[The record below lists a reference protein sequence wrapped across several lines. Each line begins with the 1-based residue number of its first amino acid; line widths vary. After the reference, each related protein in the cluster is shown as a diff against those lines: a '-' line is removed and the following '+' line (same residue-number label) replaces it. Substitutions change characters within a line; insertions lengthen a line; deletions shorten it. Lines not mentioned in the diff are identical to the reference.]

1 MASQQPFGTLDH
13 PAGKSRHLLTADA
26 DRRTRE
32 WKQRQLAGSTSLW
45 VQSAHTTP
53 TAKPQNVFDPPNSLP
68 SAKQENKAS
77 PSNSQFPY
85 TIRPLQ
91 PQSANSRVAEDIK
104 PAQMIQNRR
113 FRRPPAGY
121 QFVVNTT
128 TENPQSIINS
138 SNPTA
143 SFKLP
148 SNTRPPNDQSQRNV
162 RHLPPPT
169 VNSQAVA
176 DVKPAKMTPNLTD
189 ANNKLWSEPQAA
201 ANNPFG
207 VYSTETIP
215 TTTQQHLPHSS
226 NPPTFSHQETNARLK
241 DRKHIPPKTGQERI
255 SALGSPTRMWND
267 DTHSAL
273 LEAVLDQH
281 KLKSETATFDL
292 ESQGWINVTEIMKK
306 KFGTEICQRWLKLQ
320 LDHIRIVYRDITSL
334 RNRFGFQWDG
344 KTNTIIA
351 APSTWD
357 NLNENTP
364 AKRFLQY
371 RHKSILWYSL
381 AVQVFSGTT
390 MIGKQFPPPLNN
402 NENGKLE
409 IPKNATSSTITGT
422 SATPIQPIVSKGNN
436 ESVLASDNT
445 NAPHMAS
452 SASKS
457 RVARQLRLSIHDPVT
472 DRPDGI
478 TNTSND
484 SAPEITIQP
493 SLATQ
498 SKNDPPNLLVD
509 VVASLKLCA
518 PNKPNENI
526 SPDPFP
532 NNNEIQKP
540 VIQENIT
547 RSPINATPTNSIQP
561 LVSKRNNEM
570 MTSSDADGNT
580 SHTASSS
587 SESRATKQPRL
598 SNSDLANH
606 KADGISK
613 ANPDSASENTSDLAL
628 VSQRENDP
636 PNSVKDAVVLVKTSV
651 PEKTS
656 ETIPSECDHQDV
668 CMNSSSAAPQP
679 QNQSHHSEPN
689 LEKEN
694 TASSAQDDVAS
705 MVPEKSSTAAAST
718 SQINK
723 TPHDPTLEAIT
734 LMAPMFVDQVSTV
747 EYVGFVQV
755 VENEINARIFL
766 SLAST
771 TNPTICKTWLLRKSR
786 QS

>member
-1 MASQQPFGTLDH
+1 MDLRRAAYLESGVIVCQPLGWPTRGILLRTPQTTIGLEASSIQSTTHDWSRSAPTLRRWSFDRSDDGIATALRD
-13 PAGKSRHLLTADA
+13 PGPSSRQE
-26 DRRTRE
+26 RTRE

-91 PQSANSRVAEDIK
+91 PQLANSR
-104 PAQMIQNRR
+104 NRR

-143 SFKLP
+143 SFKLQ

-169 VNSQAVA
+169 LNSQAVA

-226 NPPTFSHQETNARLK
+226 NPPTFSHLETNARLN
-241 DRKHIPPKTGQERI
+241 DRKHIPPKTDQERI
-255 SALGSPTRMWND
+255 STLGSPTYMWND

-281 KLKSETATFDL
+281 KLKSETAAFDL

-306 KFGTEICQRWLKLQ
+306 KFATEIGQRSLKAQ
-320 LDHIRIVYRDITSL
+320 LDHIRGVYRDINSL

-344 KTNTIIA
+344 KPTRSPLLCLPGPNSMRTRLQRDFY
-351 APSTWD
+351 STD
-357 NLNENTP
+357 IDRSRGMVLP
-364 AKRFLQY
+364 
-371 RHKSILWYSL
+371 
-381 AVQVFSGTT
+381 
-390 MIGKQFPPPLNN
+390 
-402 NENGKLE
+402 
-409 IPKNATSSTITGT
+409 STITGT
-422 SATPIQPIVSKGNN
+422 SATPIQPIVSKRNS
-436 ESVLASDNT
+436 ELVLAGENT
-445 NAPHMAS
+445 NSPHMAS

-484 SAPEITIQP
+484 SAPEITTQP

-518 PNKPNENI
+518 PNEPNGKI

-532 NNNEIQKP
+532 NNNEIQQPCDSGKYYP
-540 VIQENIT
+540 L
-547 RSPINATPTNSIQP
+547 TNQCYSYKLNP
-561 LVSKRNNEM
+561 
-570 MTSSDADGNT
+570 
-580 SHTASSS
+580 ASQ
-587 SESRATKQPRL
+587 SRATKQPRL
-598 SNSDLANH
+598 SNSDLANR
-606 KADGISK
+606 KSDGISK
-613 ANPDSASENTSDLAL
+613 DNPDSVPENTSKLAP
-628 VSQRENDP
+628 VSQRENDRP
-636 PNSVKDAVVLVKTSV
+636 DSVKDVVALAKPSV

-656 ETIPSECDHQDV
+656 ETIPSECDDQDV
-668 CMNSSSAAPQP
+668 CMTPSSVAPQP
-679 QNQSHHSEPN
+679 QDQSHHSEPN

-705 MVPEKSSTAAAST
+705 TIPEKSSTAVAST

-734 LMAPMFVDQVSTV
+734 LMAPMFVDQVSTA

-755 VENEINARIFL
+755 VENEVNARIFL
-766 SLAST
+766 SLASH
-771 TNPTICKTWLLRKSR
+771 
-786 QS
+786 

>member
-176 DVKPAKMTPNLTD
+176 DNLTD

-226 NPPTFSHQETNARLK
+226 NPPTFSHLETNARLN
-241 DRKHIPPKTGQERI
+241 DRKHIPPKTDQERI
-255 SALGSPTRMWND
+255 STLGSPTYMWND

-281 KLKSETATFDL
+281 KLKSETAAFDL

-306 KFGTEICQRWLKLQ
+306 KFATEIGQRSLKAQ
-320 LDHIRIVYRDITSL
+320 LDHIRGVYRDINSL

-344 KTNTIIA
+344 QTNTIIA
-351 APSTWD
+351 ALSTWAQ
-357 NLNENTP
+357 LNENTP
-364 AKRFLQY
+364 AKRLLLY
-371 RHKSILWYSL
+371 RHRSISWYSL
-381 AVQVFSGTT
+381 AVQVFSETT
-390 MIGKQFPPPLNN
+390 MIGKQFPTPLNN
-402 NENGKLE
+402 NKNGKLE
-409 IPKNATSSTITGT
+409 IPKNVNSSTITGT
-422 SATPIQPIVSKGNN
+422 SATPIQPIVSKRNS
-436 ESVLASDNT
+436 ELVLAGENT
-445 NAPHMAS
+445 NSPHMAS

-484 SAPEITIQP
+484 SAPEITTQP

-518 PNKPNENI
+518 PKEPNGKI
-526 SPDPFP
+526 LPDPFP
-532 NNNEIQKP
+532 NNNEIQQP

-580 SHTASSS
+580 SHMASSS

-598 SNSDLANH
+598 SNSDLANR

-613 ANPDSASENTSDLAL
+613 DNPDSVPENTSKLAP
-628 VSQRENDP
+628 VSQRENDRP
-636 PNSVKDAVVLVKTSV
+636 DSVKDVVALAKPSV

-656 ETIPSECDHQDV
+656 ETIPSECDDQDV
-668 CMNSSSAAPQP
+668 CMAPSSVAPQP
-679 QNQSHHSEPN
+679 QDQSHHSEPN

-694 TASSAQDDVAS
+694 MASLAQDDVAS
-705 MVPEKSSTAAAST
+705 TIPEKSSTAVAST
-718 SQINK
+718 SQINE

-734 LMAPMFVDQVSTV
+734 LMAPMFVDQVSTA

-771 TNPTICKTWLLRKSR
+771 TNPTICKTWLLRKSS